1 MKKIMLIATLAG
13 AGLVAAAPP
22 SHWRATSD
30 NGNGAVK
37 GYPACSKTVTDR
49 CIQLHERGV
58 ATRTNL
64 ALNDRLGMPPV
75 AAMGGPY
82 EPSYLDRSS
91 GSADTSPLPRTS
103 RSGYPPCSRTL
114 QDRCIQL
121 YERGVSRRRN

>member
-1 MKKIMLIATLAG
+1 LSEAG
-13 AGLVAAAPP
+13 
-22 SHWRATSD
+22 D
-30 NGNGAVK
+30 GNRTVK

-64 ALNDRLGMPPV
+64 ALNDRLGMLPV

-82 EPSYLDRSS
+82 EPSSPDRS
-91 GSADTSPLPRTS
+91 ADQADPRPWPRTS

-121 YERGVSRRRN
+121 YERGVGGRGN